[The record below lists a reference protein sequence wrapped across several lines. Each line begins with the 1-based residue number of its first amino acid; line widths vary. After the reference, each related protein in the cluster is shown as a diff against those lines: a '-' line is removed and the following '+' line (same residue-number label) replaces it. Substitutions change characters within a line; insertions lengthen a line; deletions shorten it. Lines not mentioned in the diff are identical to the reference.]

1 MSISITPLHP
11 LFAARVSGIDLSQP
25 VDPDDFVAIQAA
37 LDQYAVLV
45 FHGPTLTPEEQVT
58 FASRFGPLE
67 PQNGVLS
74 TGRPARVTPKLVD
87 ISNLDENNATL
98 SQADRRRMFALGNQ
112 LWHTDSSFKRRPAA
126 WSLLHAH
133 SVTPEGGETQFVDMR
148 VAWETLSP
156 KLQARIADL
165 WAEHSIFCSRAKLGF
180 TAFTDA
186 ERAAMPPVHRA
197 VVRVHPGSGRRTLYL
212 ASHAS
217 HIVGWPI
224 PDGRML
230 IRELIEHATQP
241 QFVYTHRWSVGDL
254 VIWDNR
260 CTMHR
265 GRPYDEVNHRRD
277 LRRATI
283 QDLDPAVQ
291 DSGAGDRAA
300 AVA

>member
-1 MSISITPLHP
+1 M
-11 LFAARVSGIDLSQP
+11 FK
-25 VDPDDFVAIQAA
+25 
-37 LDQYAVLV
+37 
-45 FHGPTLTPEEQVT
+45 GPTLTPEEQVA
-58 FASRFGPLE
+58 FASHFGPLE
-67 PQNGVLS
+67 SQNGVLT
-74 TGRPARVTPKLVD
+74 TGRSARVTPRLVD
-87 ISNLDENNATL
+87 ISNLDENNDVL
-98 SQADRRRMFALGNQ
+98 NQADRRRMFALGNQ
-112 LWHTDSSFKRRPAA
+112 LWHTDSSFKRTPAA
-126 WSLLHAH
+126 YSLLHAH

-148 VAWETLSP
+148 VAWETLP
-156 KLQARIADL
+156 QKLQARIEDL

-186 ERAAMPPVHRA
+186 ERAATPPVHRA
-197 VVRVHPGSGRRTLYL
+197 VVRVHPESGRKTLYL

-217 HIVGWPI
+217 HIIGWPV

-241 QFVYTHRWSVGDL
+241 RFIYTHRWSVGDL

-265 GRPYDEVNHRRD
+265 GRPYDEANHRRD
-277 LRRATI
+277 MRRATI

-291 DSGAGDRAA
+291 DLATSGV

>member
-1 MSISITPLHP
+1 MAISISTLHP
-11 LFAARVSGIDLSQP
+11 LFAARVDGVDLSRP
-25 VDPDDFVAIQAA
+25 VDPADFAAIQAA
-37 LDQYAVLV
+37 LGEYAVLV
-45 FHGPTLTPEEQVT
+45 FQGPTLTPEEQAT

-67 PQNGVLS
+67 SQNGVLS
-74 TGRPARVTPKLVD
+74 TGKPARVTPKLVD
-87 ISNLDENNATL
+87 ISNLDENNGVL
-98 SQADRRRMFALGNQ
+98 SQTDRRRMFALGNQ
-112 LWHTDSSFKRRPAA
+112 LWHTDSSFKRTPASY
-126 WSLLHAH
+126 SLLHAH
-133 SVTPEGGETQFVDMR
+133 AVTPEGGETQFVDMR

-180 TAFTDA
+180 TDFTDA
-186 ERAAMPPVHRA
+186 ERAATPPVHRA
-197 VVRVHPGSGRRTLYL
+197 VVRVHPGSGRKTLYL

-230 IRELIEHATQP
+230 IRELMEHATQP
-241 QFVYTHRWSVGDL
+241 QFIYTHRWSVGDL

-265 GRPYDEVNHRRD
+265 GRPYDEANHRRD

-283 QDLDPAVQ
+283 QDLDPVVQ
-291 DSGAGDRAA
+291 DLEAAGRVA